1 MRNVHNLRSGAKL
14 LIGFVFALSP
24 QLLIA
29 DSFTQLNLVSD
40 VSGKALTTDSDLKN
54 PWGVSF
60 GATSPFWISNQASG
74 TSTLYD
80 GAGNKVPLT
89 VPIPGGPPPSGPT
102 GQVFAGGSG
111 FTLPDGKTAAFFIF
125 DTLNGTI
132 DGWGGTNPAVQL
144 ASTPGAIY
152 TGLALASSSG
162 TNYLYAADSTGSIRV
177 FDSSY
182 HQVTLAGN
190 FTDPHPMAGFVPF
203 NIQLVGSQLYV
214 TYAQLTSMGTGLP
227 GGYVDVF
234 NTDGTFVKRFAT
246 GGALNAPWG
255 ISNTLAPAGFGSLG
269 GDLLIGNFENGE
281 INAYNPTTGA
291 WVATLDGTNGKPI
304 VNDFLWSLEFR
315 TGGKNVNTNALYF
328 TAGINGQKDGLFGE
342 ISTPEPDMAIPVLFG
357 LVALVAA
364 HRRRRRARAVS

>member
-1 MRNVHNLRSGAKL
+1 MKNVHTLRFSAKL
-14 LIGFVFALSP
+14 LAGLVIALSP
-24 QLLIA
+24 QLLVA
-29 DSFTQLNLVSD
+29 DSFTQVNLVSD
-40 VSGKALTTDSDLKN
+40 VAGMAVTTDSDLKN

-74 TSTLYD
+74 TSTLYT
-80 GAGNKVPLT
+80 GAGTKIPLT

-111 FTLPDGKTAAFFIF
+111 FLLPDGKTPAFFIF

-144 ASTPGAIY
+144 ASAPGAIF
-152 TGLALASSSG
+152 TGLSLASSNGS
-162 TNYLYAADSTGSIRV
+162 NYLYAADSTGAIRV

-182 HQVTLAGN
+182 HQVTLTGN
-190 FTDPHPMAGFVPF
+190 FTDPNPVAGFVPF

-214 TYAQLTSMGTGLP
+214 TYAKLTTMGTGLP
-227 GGYVDVF
+227 GGYVDIF

-269 GDLLIGNFENGE
+269 GDLLIGNFFNGE

-291 WVATLDGTNGKPI
+291 WVSTINGADGKPI

-315 TGGKNVNTNALYF
+315 TGGNGVNANGLYF

-342 ISTPEPDMAIPVLFG
+342 ILTPEPAMAIPVLFG
-357 LVALVAA
+357 LAVLMAA
-364 HRRRRRARAVS
+364 ARRRRTRAIS